1 MRLDGK
7 RIGTTRRKLFFYDFG
22 DFLLKELVDGFLLFD
37 FVGIPDLFGAEIF
50 LERLV
55 IFGGGFRRGCA
66 DVFFPLN

>member
-1 MRLDGK
+1 M
-7 RIGTTRRKLFFYDFG
+7 
-22 DFLLKELVDGFLLFD
+22 DGFLLFD

-66 DVFFPLN
+66 DVFFPLNEPLGRACGG